1 MVEPEYGAC
10 SRAKR
15 QYEAGNVKGAVDT
28 LEEYLATDPH
38 NLKARLHLAQY
49 SVYGQKNVEYG
60 MMQLDIILD
69 IDPDYTDALLAKVT
83 VMSKFKKYND
93 ETDALFQRLI
103 SLKQSSEIY
112 HTYARFL
119 RNQMVDFEKSAE
131 YYEKALALAPRNP
144 DIRQNYTILLLND
157 LKDYE
162 KAKKNLEILLDQKPN
177 DPQVKKAYDRLMKE
191 KFDKD
196 GNLKQKRFGFLKR

>member
-10 SRAKR
+10 SKAKR
-15 QYEAGNVKGAVDT
+15 QYESGNVQGAVDT
-28 LEEYLATDPH
+28 LEDYLVTDPH

-49 SVYGQKNVEYG
+49 VVYGKKDVEYG
-60 MMQLDIILD
+60 LMQLDIILD
-69 IDPDYTDALLAKVT
+69 LDPEYTDALLAKVT

-103 SLKQSSEIY
+103 DLKQSSEIY

-119 RNQMVDFEKSAE
+119 RNQIVDFEKAAL
-131 YYEKALALAPRNP
+131 YYEKALELAPRNP
-144 DIRQNYTILLLND
+144 DIRQNYCILLLND
-157 LKDYE
+157 IKDYP
-162 KAKKNLEILLDQKPN
+162 KAKRQLEILMELKPN
-177 DPQVKKAYDRLMKE
+177 DAQVKKAYDRLIKE